1 MTVEYLVLGVV
12 LICPGDRCRSTSA
25 TSPVATTRTQPERR
39 QVPTRRGT
47 SGGRVWQGWTAIL
60 GVVGIGLGIAFV
72 VLGALG
78 R

>member
-12 LICPGDRCRSTSA
+12 VILVGIGQIYFRHFAGGDDPGA
-25 TSPVATTRTQPERR
+25 EERR

-47 SGGRVWQGWTAIL
+47 AGGRFWQGWTAVL
-60 GVVGIGLGIAFV
+60 GFIGVAFGIALV
-72 VLGALG
+72 VLGVLG

>member
-12 LICPGDRCRSTSA
+12 LIVLGAVQIYLRHFSA
-25 TSPVATTRTQPERR
+25 IDDPDASGRR
-39 QVPTRRGT
+39 EVRTRRGT
-47 SGGRVWQGWTAIL
+47 SGGRVWRGWTAIL
-60 GVVGIGLGIAFV
+60 GVVCIGFGITFV

>member
-12 LICPGDRCRSTSA
+12 LLLMSAGQIYFRHFAGGDDPGA
-25 TSPVATTRTQPERR
+25 AERR

-47 SGGRVWQGWTAIL
+47 PGSRAWQGWTAIL
-60 GVVGIGLGIAFV
+60 GVIGVALGV
-72 VLGALG
+72 VLIVLGVLG

>member
-1 MTVEYLVLGVV
+1 MTVEYLVLGVIV
-12 LICPGDRCRSTSA
+12 ILMGIGQIYFRHFAGGDEPGA
-25 TSPVATTRTQPERR
+25 AERR

-60 GVVGIGLGIAFV
+60 GFIGIALGIALV
-72 VLGALG
+72 VLGVLG

>member
-12 LICPGDRCRSTSA
+12 VILVGIGQIYFRHFAGGDDA
-25 TSPVATTRTQPERR
+25 GAAERR

-47 SGGRVWQGWTAIL
+47 AGGRFWQGWTAVL
-60 GVVGIGLGIAFV
+60 GFIGVAFGIALV
-72 VLGALG
+72 VLGVLG